1 MILIVSF
8 KKNILHRKNKLGF
21 SLIEMLIAI
30 SVIAIL
36 LTLAMPNTNNR
47 AVRAKIAESIEL
59 IDIYK
64 PVIEQFYYSN
74 GSFPSNNKE
83 ANIPEP
89 EKIAGNY
96 ITKVI
101 VEDGALHIVLGN
113 KIFNQ
118 HAGKKLTIRPIYM
131 KGSPASPVSWI
142 CGYDEPPKE
151 MSAAGLNYTNLE
163 LELLPI
169 KCR

>member
-1 MILIVSF
+1 MV
-8 KKNILHRKNKLGF
+8 KNKLGF

-36 LTLAMPNTNNR
+36 LTLAMPSSNNR
-47 AVRAKIAESIEL
+47 AMRVKIAESIEL

-64 PVIEQFYYSN
+64 PMIEQFYYAN

-83 ANIPEP
+83 AKIPEP
-89 EKIAGNY
+89 NKIAGNY
-96 ITKVI
+96 VTDVI
-101 VEDGALHIVLGN
+101 VEEGALHIVLGN
-113 KIFNQ
+113 KIFNKY
-118 HAGKKLTIRPIYM
+118 AGKKLTIRPIYM

-151 MSAAGLNYTNLE
+151 MVAAGENHTDLE